1 MFRDVKGTQK
11 RERTLGLHP
20 NEKDLESQVWQNVLG
35 GVLGWVLGKHKSKA
49 NMVSSHFPPT
59 HLMWASSSLTVSGF
73 RQKRLEGG
81 AVPGGS
87 LDGVAFWVF
96 NL

>member
-1 MFRDVKGTQK
+1 MGFHVFRDVKGTQK
-11 RERTLGLHP
+11 RERSLGLHP
-20 NEKDLESQVWQNVLG
+20 NEKDLESQVWQVCLAGCWGNTQAEQIWYLPTFLPQLDSIGLQAEEAVG
-35 GVLGWVLGKHKSKA
+35 GGA
-49 NMVSSHFPPT
+49 
-59 HLMWASSSLTVSGF
+59 
-73 RQKRLEGG
+73 EGG

>member
-1 MFRDVKGTQK
+1 MCLAGRWENTQAEQIWCLPTFLPQLDSI
-11 RERTLGLHP
+11 RLQAEEAVG
-20 NEKDLESQVWQNVLG
+20 G
-35 GVLGWVLGKHKSKA
+35 GVG
-49 NMVSSHFPPT
+49 
-59 HLMWASSSLTVSGF
+59 
-73 RQKRLEGG
+73 GG